1 MKYAVVAA
9 TILFGWPCVFV
20 SAEPLARSSRSGMAI
35 NVHSLKSLQGSAP
48 SSARHL
54 IKSLH
59 RTAKIFDGRRHIQNT
74 LRQLRTDRDSIK
86 TELTAFTSELEVI
99 EQHRGELQSQ
109 LAATEVRQVKDLQSL
124 RVRLEGQVKH
134 ELLRT
139 GQQIIKELQQDTQ
152 REIALF
158 ENRQRG
164 TISRELDQELE
175 IEAKELEQLSQE
187 IDLQTQEL
195 AGRLNRLNAD
205 ESVAGSVARTMR
217 TALDKRGQ
225 LLDMRR
231 KKAEVEREVQITAR
245 RKALKTRLMQEQ
257 NIEQHRRMTMKEAS
271 LRQDMAELLHTTRIQ
286 FAGEIGY
293 VRRSHEEATERFSK
307 LTARQTKSN
316 QILEAAEINLADQT
330 DRARSLGI
338 EWDNTVDELEIAL
351 QRLDPNANPEAFK
364 WFQDT
369 ILYLTPDLNAELAP
383 LPQRVL
389 ARAAKEREL
398 VEQQRALRERQLSL
412 QLAKEM
418 EGQRRIARKREKKIR
433 ERKAQKADDLL
444 QRVKRLAARGDHQ
457 EALILLTEAQALQPP
472 QLNRIMIVRE
482 EVLTARAQ
490 QARAAKSAELER
502 LFTTAM
508 KAFETGDYEKSI
520 VLFEQVVNA
529 EAAVEEPRRMMA
541 ETTR

>member
-231 KKAEVEREVQITAR
+231 KKAEVEREVQITAQ